1 MGRKSLDLPALSTFL
16 YFFKASWAE
25 ETTAGLSCFPTLHG
39 GVTLKGPPHLTMT
52 CCPMSRAA
60 VTFSDP
66 RIVFLL
72 LLTMLAAE
80 V

>member
-25 ETTAGLSCFPTLHG
+25 ETAAGLSCFPALHG
-39 GVTLKGPPHLTMT
+39 GVALKGPHLRTMV
-52 CCPMSRAA
+52 CCLMSRAA
-60 VTFSDP
+60 ATFSDP
-66 RIVFLL
+66 RIVSLL
-72 LLTMLAAE
+72 LLTKLAAE